1 MKMCD
6 FHSHIL
12 PAADHGSDSEKTSH
26 TQLDIIAKAGVSAV
40 VATPH
45 FYAHRENVESF
56 LLRRE
61 HTARLIMPYAKELGI
76 DLYLGA
82 EVLVCVGMEHME
94 GLEKLCI
101 EGTNTLLLEMPFSY
115 WNADLLATVYEISR
129 MNFQVVIAHID
140 RYLAKNNIE
149 DLFEIP
155 RLLYQV
161 NASSLC
167 GFQGRRKLLSLI
179 DDGEVCALGSDLHGV
194 KGYRKFTKAVNIM
207 GGKRAAELFEKTA
220 ELLP

>member
-45 FYAHRENVESF
+45 FYAHRENVEDF

-61 HTARLIMPYAKELGI
+61 KSAGLISSYAKKLGI
-76 DLYLGA
+76 DLHLGA

-94 GLEKLCI
+94 GLGKLCI

-140 RYLAKNNIE
+140 RYIARSNVE
-149 DLFEIP
+149 ELFEIP
-155 RLLYQV
+155 HLLYQL
-161 NASSLC
+161 NASAICKL
-167 GFQGRRKLLSLI
+167 QGRRKMLSFI
-179 DDGEVCALGSDLHGV
+179 DSGDICALGSDLHGV
-194 KGYRKFTKAVNIM
+194 KGYRKFTKAVKIM
-207 GGKRAAELFEKTA
+207 RTKRAEALFEKTA
-220 ELLP
+220 SLLP